1 MRRAIPFLLALAFA
15 APAFATDD
23 IYDSAVGH
31 KCLVDLLRKT
41 AWGLGG
47 PFERAEFI
55 IANPD
60 GTLTCDEWPSI
71 HSFQAEHFAGAIPKN
86 TIAIVHT
93 HPVQFPHPSYQDE
106 EEATRLGIPVYT
118 LTIRGVYKSVPDKK
132 VAEVI
137 TERQSWITETP
148 RSTAALRANK
158 LPVDVQGDG
167 LSNK

>member
-1 MRRAIPFLLALAFA
+1 MRRAIPILLALALAVPMFA
-15 APAFATDD
+15 SDD

-47 PFERAEFI
+47 PYERAEFI

-60 GTLTCDEWPSI
+60 GTLTCEEWPGA
-71 HSFQAEHFAGAIPKN
+71 HSFQAEHFRGAIPPN

-93 HPVQFPHPSYQDE
+93 HPVQFPRPSEQDQ
-106 EEATRLGIPVYT
+106 EEASRLGIPVYT
-118 LTIRGVYKSVPDKK
+118 LTIRGVFKSMPDQRLP
-132 VAEVI
+132 EVV
-137 TERQSWITETP
+137 TDRQSWIKETP
-148 RSTAALRANK
+148 ASTASLRPNK
-158 LPVDVQGDG
+158 LPVDVQGYG